1 MISKR
6 YRLQELINPTDGRS
20 LVVDTSGGLSLGPL
34 PGLEDYA
41 GAVLPVLPWADG
53 VVASPGQ
60 SRALHSRSRYD
71 AGLLVS
77 GDWTNAFRGEDFVLP
92 PEHIHY
98 VPLLNAADALDL
110 GANALVMH
118 FLLGHEESIDAQCL
132 RRVVNLAL
140 EGSSMGMPLIVDVNP
155 VGPRVVLLHK
165 AIELGVSYAL
175 EGGADGVAI
184 PWPGGASFI
193 DIQTMAAGVPVWIKP
208 DTADVQD
215 SQLAEMLAAG
225 ATNLWLDERLFA
237 ADDPL
242 QTIQAFSSLL
252 HQTVEV

>member
-1 MISKR
+1 MISKG
-6 YRLQELINPTDGRS
+6 YRLQELINPGDGRS
-20 LVVDTSGGLSLGPL
+20 LVVDTSSGLSLGPL

-41 GAVLPVLPWADG
+41 GGVLPILPWADG
-53 VVASPGQ
+53 VVTSPGQ
-60 SRALHSRSRYD
+60 SRALHSRSRHD
-71 AGLLVS
+71 AGLLIS

-98 VPLLNAADALDL
+98 IPLLDAADALDL

-132 RRVVNLAL
+132 RRVVNLAF
-140 EGSSMGMPLIVDVNP
+140 EGSNVGMPLIVDVHP
-155 VGPRVVLLHK
+155 IGPRVVLRHK

-208 DTADVQD
+208 DTVDVQD

-237 ADDPL
+237 TDDPL

-252 HQTVEV
+252 HETVEV